1 MISNLSNKM
10 AQSLSIYVGRN
21 TEVDYL
27 RYGIEVIIRGFIK
40 FLIIIIVAILFNLV
54 TPMIAILTTF
64 AFFRALTGG
73 YHYSTYLRCLIVGLL
88 IMKMMAFTSTKI
100 VDLIDGTTILL
111 LIIVAVS
118 LGLYLSYKY
127 APSNHFY
134 KEMSNIQ
141 KIRLKKIAYYGI
153 ILWAIV
159 TLVFYKVNMNIIVIA
174 SIFSFIFQM
183 STIHPLSYL
192 IVSKVESYIERR

>member
-73 YHYSTYLRCLIVGLL
+73 YHYSTYLR
-88 IMKMMAFTSTKI
+88 
-100 VDLIDGTTILL
+100 
-111 LIIVAVS
+111 
-118 LGLYLSYKY
+118 
-127 APSNHFY
+127 
-134 KEMSNIQ
+134 
-141 KIRLKKIAYYGI
+141 
-153 ILWAIV
+153 
-159 TLVFYKVNMNIIVIA
+159 
-174 SIFSFIFQM
+174 
-183 STIHPLSYL
+183 
-192 IVSKVESYIERR
+192 